1 MKNSFMEED
10 VRTRLILSG
19 ISELGERG
27 VRDFS
32 LRRAAEM
39 AGVSCA
45 APYRYFKDKES
56 YISGIIAYVYEKWQ
70 LLCREVE
77 KVHSDDGVRLVSALA
92 IVAVRFRLANERLLS
107 SLFISE
113 HRGELSISD
122 FDKPIVN
129 AVSRLLGGT
138 PCEIKSSNI
147 RALIHGYVDLISNG
161 DLPGGEETENAIR
174 EAIVLFLNS

>member
-19 ISELGERG
+19 ISELRDRG

-32 LRRAAEM
+32 LRRAAEE

-56 YISGIIAYVYEKWQ
+56 YISGIISYIFEKWK

-77 KVHSDDGVRLVSALA
+77 NIYAEDGVKLVSELA
-92 IVAVRFRLANERLLS
+92 IAAVRFRLANEKILS

-113 HRGELSISD
+113 HRGEVGICD
-122 FDKPIVN
+122 FDKPITE
-129 AVSRLLGGT
+129 AVSRLKGVGT
-138 PCEIKSSNI
+138 SPSAASDI
-147 RALIHGYVDLISNG
+147 RALIHGYVALI
-161 DLPGGEETENAIR
+161 LGGELSPGEKTEGAIR
-174 EAIVLFLNS
+174 SAVALFLS